1 MKQSNPFV
9 YVLFIVLLLG
19 MSLTACRGTAGTPDT
34 QATVDAAVAATANAD
49 QSVQATIAAAVEAT
63 GAAQAAVLADG
74 ASETASATPVVISQT
89 IAITTVQTTTV
100 DTTATET
107 QDYTALSEEELVA
120 LIEQTV
126 AQAAA
131 ATTQSSTVT
140 SEATAD
146 DTVTP
151 EEAQTVEVYV
161 NTAEASV
168 DAATAA
174 LDAYYELYY
183 ALAVETQ
190 AEIEELNQ
198 SLAAISESVDD
209 MSESLA
215 EIDETLSAG
224 LVLAEDTITNLE
236 ETAQA
241 AGDQANQLQQ
251 QAQTWQADYQAQV
264 ETRVRSALDTLPTQ
278 LVDSP
283 QAALQDTFAF
293 LQSGQQAL
301 ADRQLTPNEVAT
313 VAQLGA
319 NASAGLAAQDQAQL
333 QALSSSIMTITEQF
347 TRGNISQAGV
357 SLDQLNGS
365 LGSIS
370 QLDFSTRPVERPAID
385 RPEVDRPAADRPERS
400 TKRP

>member
-1 MKQSNPFV
+1 
-9 YVLFIVLLLG
+9 
-19 MSLTACRGTAGTPDT
+19 
-34 QATVDAAVAATANAD
+34 
-49 QSVQATIAAAVEAT
+49 
-63 GAAQAAVLADG
+63 
-74 ASETASATPVVISQT
+74 
-89 IAITTVQTTTV
+89 
-100 DTTATET
+100 
-107 QDYTALSEEELVA
+107 
-120 LIEQTV
+120 
-126 AQAAA
+126 
-131 ATTQSSTVT
+131 
-140 SEATAD
+140 
-146 DTVTP
+146 
-151 EEAQTVEVYV
+151 
-161 NTAEASV
+161 
-168 DAATAA
+168 
-174 LDAYYELYY
+174 
-183 ALAVETQ
+183 
-190 AEIEELNQ
+190 
-198 SLAAISESVDD
+198 
-209 MSESLA
+209 
-215 EIDETLSAG
+215 
-224 LVLAEDTITNLE
+224 
-236 ETAQA
+236 
-241 AGDQANQLQQ
+241 
-251 QAQTWQADYQAQV
+251 
-264 ETRVRSALDTLPTQ
+264 